1 MGEEKRDRDAEFS
14 FMKEKIKEQPL
25 YRNPWLRRIATAV
38 ICGFLFA
45 LAAVAVWAFV
55 LPWVRFRTEK
65 QEVKQF
71 ELPAEETTVEEDV
84 TETEEETLS
93 AAHAAGKPGRE
104 KPCQYCGSQYG
115 YRLV

>member
-1 MGEEKRDRDAEFS
+1 MSASESDSISQMEVYMGEEKRDRDAEFS

-55 LPWVRFRTEK
+55 LPWVRFRTE
-65 QEVKQF
+65 
-71 ELPAEETTVEEDV
+71 
-84 TETEEETLS
+84 
-93 AAHAAGKPGRE
+93 
-104 KPCQYCGSQYG
+104 
-115 YRLV
+115 